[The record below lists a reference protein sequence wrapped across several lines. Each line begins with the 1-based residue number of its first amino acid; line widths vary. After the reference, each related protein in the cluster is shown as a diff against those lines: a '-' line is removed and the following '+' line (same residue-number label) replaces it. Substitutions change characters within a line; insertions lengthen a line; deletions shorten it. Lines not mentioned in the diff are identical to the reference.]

1 MSNLIWISKGDS
13 EYRALSPSRSYYHVI
28 SPAAFFVH
36 FVSLFANIKL
46 SDQSIETLLIIHE
59 RNFECFFTHDLTIT
73 KSNCVKKIF
82 LHSILILNS
91 RKPLE
96 YVKIDR
102 SHSNA
107 SFRKKK
113 KKPIQHV
120 SSRKHSRLS
129 SNRQRANIAG
139 DVDVFRYW
147 ILILVGLSNC
157 LLSRNTNGLVN
168 FWNIDTTST
177 HSKSFLPSKKNR
189 KRKEEK

>member
-1 MSNLIWISKGDS
+1 MLLHTRLNNNKIELREKNISSFNPYPKFTKTSWIRKN
-13 EYRALSPSRSYYHVI
+13 RSI
-28 SPAAFFVH
+28 SFKH
-36 FVSLFANIKL
+36 IVS
-46 SDQSIETLLIIHE
+46 
-59 RNFECFFTHDLTIT
+59 
-73 KSNCVKKIF
+73 
-82 LHSILILNS
+82 
-91 RKPLE
+91 
-96 YVKIDR
+96 
-102 SHSNA
+102 
-107 SFRKKK
+107 KKK

-189 KRKEEK
+189 KRKKEK